1 MKKIGFLVLILMA
14 FFLVSC
20 NKDAAYYDE
29 KFNDFKKEKLE
40 TKYTDGI
47 EYNDFLTA
55 VREFLRT
62 MSSRPSAAEMAKLIT
77 RYKKLLGDAQTYIS
91 DFDSLSREYENYKKA
106 LFSKISDLEND
117 KNADQKELNKL
128 KKENSKLPDI
138 DKMQGLI
145 KSDLDETAQLKGI
158 NVKDTIL
165 EWLEN
170 NQYVVQVLDLV
181 ANFCL
186 LGGSVWIVLG
196 TISLAGSLKD
206 KNGPTLQTSIWQ
218 IVGGSMIM
226 VATYLFRNV
235 AKYPNL
241 LNEVLKIAAKFTNI
255 GGALW
260 TIWGVLILA
269 SALKDKMGPALQT
282 AIWQIVGGLMII
294 VASSLFGKIVTV
306 SL

>member
-1 MKKIGFLVLILMA
+1 MKKIGFLVLILVA

-20 NKDAAYYDE
+20 DKNATYYDQ

-40 TKYTDGI
+40 TKYTDNI
-47 EYNDFLTA
+47 EHNNFLTA
-55 VREFLRT
+55 VREVLRT
-62 MSSRPSAAEMAKLIT
+62 MSSRPSSAEITKLIT
-77 RYKKLLGDAQTYIS
+77 RYEKLLGDAETYIN
-91 DFDSLSREYENYKKA
+91 DFDSLSREYETYKQA
-106 LFSKISDLEND
+106 LSSKISDLEKD
-117 KNADQKELNKL
+117 KDASQEELNEL
-128 KKENSKLPDI
+128 KKENAKLSNI
-138 DKMQGLI
+138 NQMQESI
-145 KSDLDETAQLKGI
+145 KSDLDEVAQLKGM

-170 NQYVVQVLDLV
+170 NQYMVQVLDLV
-181 ANFCL
+181 ASFCL

-260 TIWGVLILA
+260 AIWGVLILA
-269 SALKDKMGPALQT
+269 GALKDKMGPALQT
-282 AIWQIVGGLMII
+282 AIWQIVGGIMII
-294 VASSLFGKIVTV
+294 VASSLFGKIVTI